1 MVLQSLARPGV
12 SLRVWRALRDSS
24 PPAWRTEAVDGNGAE
39 VEDPARLITAQADS
53 QTLLEQAKW
62 LHELDFKVDQDAQ
75 NRAVAVLLS
84 AGGLVAL
91 LAQVVPDTPT
101 VYGWIIASLTGF
113 VDVVAGALAAAT
125 LWPRSLQSPS
135 PSQLRARFREHL
147 TAPTGHGPS
156 IHSVAESLLESER
169 PDETSILVVGRRVAQ
184 KRMKLVSQSLVAI
197 VIALVMTTVTVITKG
212 LL

>member
-1 MVLQSLARPGV
+1 M
-12 SLRVWRALRDSS
+12 
-24 PPAWRTEAVDGNGAE
+24 
-39 VEDPARLITAQADS
+39 TAQADS

-147 TAPTGHGPS
+147 TAPTGHVPS